1 MSDLRGPLDNEAG
14 RVHADPRAL
23 DEVIHRAERRRRAR
37 RIATGAVALAV
48 AGGSLGLAYAA
59 FRPGS
64 DPRPAARPIP
74 GPTITPAVE
83 RVPLGVIVANGSD
96 TEAAAEFAAA
106 LLVGEAVT
114 PEVVVA
120 TPPATPRDVTTIH
133 CHPARE
139 EEALQLRDEFFPGA
153 VLRPRIDPRTLLVT
167 VGDDFVRDNR
177 AMFEHYMTVRGFMH
191 RRTQGS
197 GAEAYLSE
205 AAARDYAERVGGLD
219 LYAYAE
225 GGRFQVTSIFG
236 TQDETSIAAVRI
248 MGPNRNRVESI
259 TVGDAEPQD
268 GRLEILSAALAGQVT
283 ETGPAPTS
291 DQVTAFV
298 EAFLEARHD
307 RSGAGTYLGEDAR
320 AAYAA
325 HERGLDLL
333 GYAAGPGP
341 VEARIVA
348 YDKLSPERHRVAVRF
363 DAAGEDPPV
372 VWETLLIGWKGEDI
386 LVVLDA
392 ERGRAL

>member
-1 MSDLRGPLDNEAG
+1 MSELRGPLDHEAG

-23 DEVIHRAERRRRAR
+23 DEVLHRAERRRHAR

-59 FRPGS
+59 FRPGT
-64 DPRPAARPIP
+64 DPRPAGRPVP
-74 GPTITPAVE
+74 GPTPTPEVE
-83 RVPLGVIVANGSD
+83 PAPLGVIVANGSD

-106 LLVGEAVT
+106 LLAGEAVT
-114 PEVVVA
+114 PEAVVVS
-120 TPPATPRDVTTIH
+120 PPATPRDVTTIH

-139 EEALQLRDEFFPGA
+139 EEALKLRDEFFPGA
-153 VLRPRIDPRTLLVT
+153 VLRPRIDPRTLLVI

-177 AMFEHYMTVRGFMH
+177 VMFEDYMTVRGFMD

-205 AAARDYAERVGGLD
+205 AAARDYAEGVGGLD

-225 GGRFQVTSIFG
+225 GGRFQITSIFG
-236 TQDETSIAAVRI
+236 TKDENSIVAVRLL
-248 MGPNRNRVESI
+248 GPNRTKVESI
-259 TVGDAEPQD
+259 TAGDAEPQD
-268 GRLEILSAALAGQVT
+268 GRPEVLSAALAEGPKP
-283 ETGPAPTS
+283 GPAPTS

-307 RSGAGTYLGEDAR
+307 RSGAGTYLDEDAR

-348 YDKLSPERHRVAVRF
+348 YDKLSPDRHRVAVRF
-363 DAAGEDPPV
+363 DAAGEDPQV
-372 VWETLLIGWKGEDI
+372 VWETLLIGWKGGDV

-392 ERGRAL
+392 ERGRPE